1 MFVNTFE
8 WKTCWFLIVI
18 IIIIIIIIKI
28 NFPFILSKIVD
39 RLKLRSSDQ
48 HADRFKSLTNI
59 VRERLA
65 KPVSFSK
72 FLNIERFHSRG
83 QHLWKFTGT
92 KGSVC
97 IRKEFNS
104 HRICFEHQHGRRFIV
119 WDTNMAAV
127 TSCEN
132 VLFTS
137 VSLGSSPH
145 SYLFTSATV
154 RVPVHTTLKCGT
166 EPIRYVTRHF
176 RKSARRSFTPL
187 QSPLLCVNRS
197 PIRCGLRVGAVKSSP
212 GLVWT

>member
-1 MFVNTFE
+1 MS
-8 WKTCWFLIVI
+8 KT
-18 IIIIIIIIKI
+18 
-28 NFPFILSKIVD
+28 VD

-48 HADRFKSLTNI
+48 HADRCKSFTNI
-59 VRERLA
+59 MRERLA
-65 KPVSFSK
+65 KPVLFSK

-83 QHLWKFTGT
+83 QHLWIFTGT
-92 KGSVC
+92 KESVY

-119 WDTNMAAV
+119 WDTNIAAV

-145 SYLFTSATV
+145 SYLFTSAKV
-154 RVPVHTTLKCGT
+154 RVPVHTAPKCGT
-166 EPIRYVTRHF
+166 EPIRYVTFHF
-176 RKSARRSFTPL
+176 GKWAGRSFAPL

-197 PIRCGLRVGAVKSSP
+197 PIRCGLRVSAIKSSP